1 MLIFSP
7 KISDYFSITRILTRY
22 QLLLKELLPTV
33 WTREKYG
40 VLRTVGKEKGNI
52 TSYRSI
58 NPAPF
63 FFQMVSFFPFSED

>member
-52 TSYRSI
+52 TSY
-58 NPAPF
+58 
-63 FFQMVSFFPFSED
+63 